1 MDFYDLLYRGYTG
14 EYQLVSSLYRNGLD
28 AVRPPADMGV
38 DVVSLNLKAQLE
50 DPSTAPETFFFQ
62 VKTAAT
68 PINDAELGN
77 GLRALTT
84 VQFKL
89 KESEVDL
96 LSKSSDR
103 ALVCYVY
110 SNDNDALTDATEAPF
125 LYFWLDG
132 TRIANIRRAGAFFR
146 QPGDAKLTLA
156 CQLRKPQSDAGH
168 WYAVVVNE
176 RGQQVEEGYLGTV
189 DSDNEATRASD
200 GSNHYSIKGYL
211 DFARRVRNE
220 RGEDGEHGERGEH
233 AGETVAADS
242 HAAAN
247 NDVESA
253 FASSASGC
261 AEGERTAEPSNTADA
276 CTGASMQNLD
286 PSDGLFS
293 HSATKSPASY
303 CASSESYDLDEVPF

>member
-50 DPSTAPETFFFQ
+50 NPDTAPETFFFQ
-62 VKTAAT
+62 VKTATT
-68 PINDAELGN
+68 PINNAEVGN

-89 KESEVDL
+89 KESEIDL

-110 SNDNDALTDATEAPF
+110 SDDNGALTDATEAPF

-132 TRIANIRRAGAFFR
+132 TRIANIRRAGAFFQ
-146 QPGDAKLTLA
+146 QPGDTKLTLA
-156 CQLRKPQSDAGH
+156 CQLRKPQSEAGH
-168 WYAVVVNE
+168 WYAVVVDE
-176 RGQQVEEGYLGTV
+176 HGQQVEEGYLGTV
-189 DSDNEATRASD
+189 DSDNEFTRASD

-211 DFARRVRNE
+211 DFARAARDK
-220 RGEDGEHGERGEH
+220 RGASEQDS
-233 AGETVAADS
+233 AGQAGDADTLDAEVSFGVAQPANA
-242 HAAAN
+242 HAASQRN
-247 NDVESA
+247 VGPVDPKRA
-253 FASSASGC
+253 FGSSGPINC
-261 AEGERTAEPSNTADA
+261 DI
-276 CTGASMQNLD
+276 
-286 PSDGLFS
+286 
-293 HSATKSPASY
+293 
-303 CASSESYDLDEVPF
+303 DELPF